1 VFALLVLM
9 FFTALALYALG
20 AEVRADGAVARTDD
34 AGGDDVIVD
43 VFREQAL
50 GEWVEVADG
59 SAEIRAHLPEGWDG
73 RTGRVRLRLTAAF
86 GPLSHEWHQGPYR
99 IEPGEEVQIPI
110 EVPEEAWLD
119 DLSETYVTILRVH
132 ADVGGADGVL
142 PDSVI
147 AWPEGHRAGPV
158 VWTETRARTEAPFGV
173 FDSSLHTLAAELG
186 LGSDERFEPP
196 IDTPARARRGDTGE
210 SEDTITDGTE

>member
-1 VFALLVLM
+1 VFSLAAIIVLAV
-9 FFTALALYALG
+9 FVLYALG
-20 AEVRADGAVARTDD
+20 SEVWADGVTVEADD

-86 GPLSHEWHQGPYR
+86 GPLSHEWRQGPYR
-99 IEPGEEVQIPI
+99 IEPGEEVQIPV

-142 PDSVI
+142 PDAVI
-147 AWPEGHRAGPV
+147 AWPEGHREGPV
-158 VWTETRARTEAPFGV
+158 VWTEARARTEAPFGV
-173 FDSSLHTLAAELG
+173 FDASLHALAADLG

-196 IDTPARARRGDTGE
+196 IDTPARLRRGDTGDFE
-210 SEDTITDGTE
+210 PVTTRGTE